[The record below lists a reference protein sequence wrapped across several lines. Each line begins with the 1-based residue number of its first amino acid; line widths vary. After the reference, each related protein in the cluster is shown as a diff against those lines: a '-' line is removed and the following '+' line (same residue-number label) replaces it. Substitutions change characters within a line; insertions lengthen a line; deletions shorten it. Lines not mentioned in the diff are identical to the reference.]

1 MSSPTTTTTTAKTTV
16 AANNTSKDIF
26 YKVLVAIDGSDPS
39 TDAADYAIYIS
50 EKYNSELYA
59 LNVMRVDFD
68 LFGPTETPK
77 HIIEMKKQA
86 QEYLDK
92 VKLKAN
98 EKIFK

>member
-1 MSSPTTTTTTAKTTV
+1 M
-16 AANNTSKDIF
+16 
-26 YKVLVAIDGSDPS
+26 L
-39 TDAADYAIYIS
+39 
-50 EKYNSELYA
+50 
-59 LNVMRVDFD
+59 DFD

-98 EKIFK
+98 EKNIQIKTEIISSINIAGGIVDFDEENNIDLIVIGTRGLQVLRSY